1 MSRLRAFVEGIG
13 LRGPGLDGWEPS
25 RPVLTGAASYVPEPT
40 NMAVT
45 GMLPPNERR
54 RAGIPIK
61 LAIASGHEA
70 FEHAQRSAADTAT
83 VFTSS
88 SGDNENVHAICE
100 TLVTAPREVSPT
112 RFHNSVHNA
121 VAGYWGIAAQSH
133 APSTSLC
140 GYDSSFAV
148 GLLDAMAQL
157 ATDGIPVALLA
168 YDHAYREPLA
178 SVRHVEGNF
187 GIALVLTPRR
197 TERCFAVLE
206 LEFQS
211 GAAHAAP
218 MADPALERLRLGNPA
233 ARSLPLLEALAG
245 VDLAR
250 AARQPGLESR
260 LALDYQGDCR
270 LDMTVTPC

>member
-1 MSRLRAFVEGIG
+1 MTQMRAFVEGIG
-13 LRGPGLDGWEPS
+13 LRGPGLDGWQAS
-25 RPVLTGAASYVPEPT
+25 SPVLAGAASYVPAPT
-40 NMAVT
+40 NMTVT

-70 FEHAQRSAADTAT
+70 FEHAQRSAVDTAT

-121 VAGYWGIAAQSH
+121 VAGYWGIAAKSH

-148 GLLDAMAQL
+148 GLLDAMAQI
-157 ATDGIPVALLA
+157 ATDAIPVALLA
-168 YDHAYREPLA
+168 YDHPYREPLA
-178 SVRHVEGNF
+178 SVRQIEGNF
-187 GIALVLTPRR
+187 GVALVLTPQR
-197 TERCFAVLE
+197 TERCFAALE
-206 LEFQS
+206 LEFQP
-211 GAAHAAP
+211 GPAAVTRLPDA
-218 MADPALERLRLGNPA
+218 ALEKLRCGNPA
-233 ARSLPLLEALAG
+233 ARSLPLLAALAHIAQAG
-245 VDLAR
+245 SGASDD
-250 AARQPGLESR
+250 AASR
-260 LALDYQGDCR
+260 LTLDYQGDCR
-270 LDMTVTPC
+270 LDMVVTPC

>member
-1 MSRLRAFVEGIG
+1 MTRMRAFVEGIG
-13 LRGPGLDGWEPS
+13 LRGPGLDGWQAS
-25 RPVLTGAASYVPEPT
+25 RPVLAGSTPYAPAPA

-100 TLVTAPREVSPT
+100 TLLTAPREVSPT

-121 VAGYWGIAAQSH
+121 VAGYWGIAAKSH

-140 GYDSSFAV
+140 GHDSSFSV
-148 GLLDAMAQL
+148 GLLDAVAQI
-157 ATDGIPVALLA
+157 ATDAIPVALLA
-168 YDHAYREPLA
+168 YDHPYREPLA

-187 GIALVLTPRR
+187 GVALVLTPQR
-197 TERCFAVLE
+197 TERCFAALE
-206 LEFQS
+206 IEFQPD
-211 GAAHAAP
+211 AAP
-218 MADPALERLRLGNPA
+218 AGALADAGLEKLRGGNPA
-233 ARSLPLLEALAG
+233 ARSLPLLAALARIDPAG
-245 VDLAR
+245 SGQQGGA
-250 AARQPGLESR
+250 SR
-260 LALDYQGDCR
+260 LALDYLGDCH
-270 LDMTVTPC
+270 LDIVVTPC